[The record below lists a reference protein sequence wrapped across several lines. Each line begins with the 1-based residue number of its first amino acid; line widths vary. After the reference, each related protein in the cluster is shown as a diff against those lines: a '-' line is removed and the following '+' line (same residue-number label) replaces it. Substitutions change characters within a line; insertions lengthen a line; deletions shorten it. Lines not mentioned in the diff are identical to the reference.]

1 MTSQQLQCFI
11 YVAERLNFTKAA
23 EALYLSVPTVT
34 HHIKNL
40 EEEIGTQLFYRNSR
54 IVKLTEQG
62 EKFYYDAKDIFL
74 KIEDV
79 KNQFQGSEQSESVL
93 FRIGC
98 MSEKEFTKI
107 KPVLRQIKENYSY
120 IRPKIIAKDFFDLKN
135 LYENQQLELVIAT
148 YDLSNQG
155 VYKRLFKYQSYAVM
169 LPDHFLAKESSL
181 TFDQIAEENLITLP
195 PKSIP
200 FIKGNKFQEFL
211 ALHAQDHIHIVSEN
225 EGESI
230 LLAKCGYGIA
240 LLPGF
245 LVPKDDEL
253 ICIPINNTKNIEYGL
268 YYRNNDKHIRYFVNE
283 FTKIFNN
290 FN

>member
-40 EEEIGTQLFYRNSR
+40 EEELGTLLFYRNSR

-62 EKFYYDAKDIFL
+62 EKFYYDAKDIYL
-74 KIEDV
+74 KMEDA
-79 KNQFQGSEQSESVL
+79 KNKFHHESKQDSIL

-98 MSEKEFTKI
+98 MSDKEFINIEPILK
-107 KPVLRQIKENYSY
+107 RIKEKYPY
-120 IRPKIIAKDFFDLKN
+120 IRPKIVAKDFFDLKN

-148 YDLSNQG
+148 YDLSRQG
-155 VYKRLFKYQSYAVM
+155 TYKKLFQYQSYAVM
-169 LPDHFLAKESSL
+169 PHHHPLASESHLS
-181 TFDQIAEENLITLP
+181 FEQIYEENLITLP
-195 PKSIP
+195 PKNVP
-200 FIKGNKFQEFL
+200 FIKGNQFQEAL
-211 ALHAQDHIHIVSEN
+211 ALHAQDHMHIVSEN
-225 EGESI
+225 ENESV

-245 LVPKDDEL
+245 LLPQNDDVVV
-253 ICIPINNTKNIEYGL
+253 CIPIDHTKNIEYGL
-268 YYRNNDKHIRYFVNE
+268 YYRGNEKHIQYFVNSYKKS
-283 FTKIFNN
+283 FHGV
-290 FN
+290 